1 MPMNLCYAKEW
12 TEALQIIQTSGGEF
26 NYVS

>member
-1 MPMNLCYAKEW
+1 MPMNLCYAKDQ
-12 TEALQIIQTSGGEF
+12 TEALQVIQTSGGEF